1 VYTHSSSGD
10 SSEWNNVTG
19 LRIPDSDTSYMV
31 TVMAEGYRLC
41 GGYFK
46 AGPHEAAVTVDMVCQ
61 KHPLPL
67 GTIRMFIFHDIAR
80 KCYCGWLCLLD
91 VLPWILLI
99 ILQLLFLAVVNFN
112 PCSVSTYLSKYNC
125 YLPST
130 FAY

>member
-80 KCYCGWLCLLD
+80 KCYCGWFCVHVGRSTLD
-91 VLPWILLI
+91 ITHNFTTI
-99 ILQLLFLAVVNFN
+99 ISRRRKL
-112 PCSVSTYLSKYNC
+112 
-125 YLPST
+125 
-130 FAY
+130 